1 MTGLAH
7 ILLDGLS
14 LNLSADDVSAYGLVI
29 GGSAV
34 IILSYFANLLAKR
47 TNVPSV
53 LVLIAM
59 GIAIRQGLRAVGL
72 NHIPFEGLVLELL
85 GTIGLI
91 FIVLEA
97 ALGIDAGAQQA
108 SAHLAKRLPGLA
120 RTGIQHGGNRRLPAP
135 FFGHALAE
143 CGRLW
148 HPALHHE

>member
-72 NHIPFEGLVLELL
+72 FHPIRR
-85 GTIGLI
+85 
-91 FIVLEA
+91 
-97 ALGIDAGAQQA
+97 AG
-108 SAHLAKRLPGLA
+108 P
-120 RTGIQHGGNRRLPAP
+120 
-135 FFGHALAE
+135 
-143 CGRLW
+143 
-148 HPALHHE
+148 